1 MQSIRAFVRALLKR
15 RVNPIIHAL
24 EKKARILTPSDRLI
38 AGALALIMAF
48 SVGTLLAS
56 ISLALTEEVPA
67 YGGSYTEGLIG
78 SPRFINPVLAIS
90 DTDRDLTTL
99 VYSGLMHS
107 NPDGSLTPDLAESYS
122 ISDDKR
128 TYTFVIKQT
137 AKFHDGKPV
146 TADDVVYTIRS
157 TENPNIKSPRRA
169 DWEGVSVSAIDGRT
183 VSFTLKSPYTPFLE
197 NMTLGILPK
206 HIWQEV
212 SPEEFPFST
221 RNTDPIGSGPYRVEN
236 VKRNSSGIPIEYTLT
251 AITSGT
257 RVPYIQHFIFKIYTN
272 AEALKDALDQGKVQ
286 GAHSIETAGSLSSF
300 KLHEAVFGRI
310 FGIFFN
316 QSQNKIFADASVR
329 RALDRAVDK
338 EAIISR
344 VLRGHGAV
352 IDGPIPPRTAGTESA
367 TTTSEVAIEAAR
379 QILTDGGWKPGDDG
393 VLVKTITVGK
403 KKESIRLSL
412 SLSTSNVA
420 ELKQTAEM
428 VADNWRQVG
437 AEVTL
442 KFFDQS
448 DLNLNVIRPRMYD
461 ALLFGLVIGRD
472 LDLFAFWHSSQRND
486 PGLNIALY
494 ANSTVDKKLETLR
507 TTDDFLSRIDKA
519 ESIASDIRDE
529 TAAIFLYTP
538 YFVYRTPV
546 DLSGIRLGTISTPSD
561 RFLSVDKWYLKTEH
575 VWPIFNTKKIEEIK
589 K

>member
-15 RVNPIIHAL
+15 RVNPIIQAL
-24 EKKARILTPSDRLI
+24 EKRVRILTPSDRLI
-38 AGALALIMAF
+38 AGVLAIMMVF
-48 SVGTLLAS
+48 SVGALLAS

-99 VYSGLMHS
+99 VYSGLMRS

-122 ISDDKR
+122 ISNDKR
-128 TYTFVIKQT
+128 TYTFVIKSS
-137 AKFHDGKPV
+137 ARFHDNKPV

-169 DWEGVSVSAIDGRT
+169 DWEGVSVSALDERT
-183 VSFTLKSPYTPFLE
+183 VSFTLKSPYAPFLE

-206 HIWQEV
+206 HVWQEV

-221 RNTDPIGSGPYRVEN
+221 RNTDPIGSGPYRVAN

-251 AITSGT
+251 AVTSGT
-257 RVPYIQHFIFKIYTN
+257 RIPYIKNFIFKIYTN
-272 AEALKDALDQGKVQ
+272 AETLKDALSQNKVQ
-286 GAHSIETAGSLSSF
+286 GAHSIDTTGSLSSF
-300 KLHEAVFGRI
+300 ALHEAVFGRI
-310 FGIFFN
+310 FGVFFN

-338 EAIISR
+338 ESIISR

-352 IDGPIPPRTAGTESA
+352 IDGPVPPRTAGTEIA

-403 KKESIRLSL
+403 KKESVRLAF
-412 SLSTSNVA
+412 SLSTSNVT
-420 ELKQTAEM
+420 ELKQAAEM
-428 VADNWRQVG
+428 VADDWRRLG
-437 AEVTL
+437 AEVDL
-442 KFFDQS
+442 KFFDQN
-448 DLNLNVIRPRMYD
+448 DLNLSVIRPRTYD

-494 ANSTVDKKLETLR
+494 ANSATDKKLETLR

-519 ESIASDIRDE
+519 QEIATDIRNE

-538 YFVYRTPV
+538 YFVYRTPA
-546 DLSGIRLGTISTPSD
+546 DLSGIHLGTISTPSD
-561 RFLSVDKWYLKTEH
+561 RFLSADRWYLKTER
-575 VWPIFNTKKIEEIK
+575 VWPIFNTKKVEEYTK
-589 K
+589 